1 MIIIDQDTRNWF
13 GAIRNDNTSTIK
25 KMLKNGFDVNSRDE
39 NGRTAIFYNI
49 SNTLFLRLINNG
61 IDVNIVDKTNETALM
76 VLCYNK
82 SKYNSFII
90 KKLIELKTDLS
101 IISYSP
107 WRGNCFDI
115 NKKMFQDINI
125 QDCIMSNVP
134 EYVSLMNNI
143 KIHQEIEEK
152 YQELF
157 NMNDIGLF

>member
-13 GAIRNDNTSTIK
+13 GAIRKDDTSTIK
-25 KMLKNGFDVNSRDE
+25 KMLKNGFDVNSRDK

-49 SNTLFLRLINNG
+49 SNTTFLRLINSG

-90 KKLIELKTDLS
+90 KKLIELRTDLS
-101 IISYSP
+101 IISYNS

-115 NKKMFQDINI
+115 NKKLFEDINI
-125 QDCIMSNVP
+125 QNCIMTNVP
-134 EYVSLMNNI
+134 EYVELMKDI
-143 KIHQEIEEK
+143 KIHPEIEEK
-152 YQELF
+152 YEEYF